1 AVGCWLLAVGCWLL
15 AVGCWLLAVKRTK
28 KRLFELVTK
37 TNIFFEIKLQPSKPI
52 DQKPKRSAQNAKY
65 FT

>member
-1 AVGCWLLAVGCWLL
+1 
-15 AVGCWLLAVKRTK
+15 LAVKRTK

-52 DQKPKRSAQNAKY
+52 NQKPKRSAQNAKY
-65 FT
+65 FN